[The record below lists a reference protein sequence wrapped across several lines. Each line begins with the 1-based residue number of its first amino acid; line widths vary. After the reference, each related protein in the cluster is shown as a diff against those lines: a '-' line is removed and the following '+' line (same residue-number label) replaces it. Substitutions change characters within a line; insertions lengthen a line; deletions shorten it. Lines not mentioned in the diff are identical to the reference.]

1 MNDLFPELHGLID
14 RGDPRLRMLST
25 VLEAGEP
32 LARLEASTRSS
43 MWNMQRHWTIQSM
56 RDDNE
61 LDAKSRRRGI
71 ELRLVLP
78 ARVAEQRCPLASS
91 HYPYLRVSPV
101 AHPLM
106 VIDRHRVVVGDRTAE
121 TVWTTTEPDLVARAV
136 RLYEDVW
143 ASAAPAVPDGVDP
156 PFTPRMVG
164 IALRL
169 VDGDT
174 DREIARALGVSERT
188 VSADLR
194 RMSIRLGARSR
205 AHAIALISGVDG

>member
-71 ELRLVLP
+71 ELRLSHVITT
-78 ARVAEQRCPLASS
+78 SS
-91 HYPYLRVSPV
+91 SGIPSL
-101 AHPLM
+101 
-106 VIDRHRVVVGDRTAE
+106 VIQKLHNFHLE
-121 TVWTTTEPDLVARAV
+121 
-136 RLYEDVW
+136 
-143 ASAAPAVPDGVDP
+143 DGVLHSL
-156 PFTPRMVG
+156 
-164 IALRL
+164 ALPGGQHRL
-169 VDGDT
+169 VDG
-174 DREIARALGVSERT
+174 
-188 VSADLR
+188 
-194 RMSIRLGARSR
+194 SR
-205 AHAIALISGVDG
+205 QSYPFILMTKHSR